1 MKNMF
6 FVINKE
12 KIYAYVVSIVTIVIL
27 FFMSHVLNSDLNT
40 VEETYI
46 NVEQSTNSENNTQN
60 NELSTSSNTQDNE
73 ASNSQNNNTLND
85 IVSNDGMM
93 ENNSNL

>member
-12 KIYAYVVSIVTIVIL
+12 KVYAYVVSIVTIVIL

-40 VEETYI
+40 VEETYT
-46 NVEQSTNSENNTQN
+46 NVEQSTNSENTQN
-60 NELSTSSNTQDNE
+60 NELSASSNIQNNE
-73 ASNSQNNNTLND
+73 LSNSQNNNTLND
-85 IVSNDGMM
+85 IVSN
-93 ENNSNL
+93 E

>member
-12 KIYAYVVSIVTIVIL
+12 KVYAYVVSIFTIVIL
-27 FFMSHVLNSDLNT
+27 FFMSHVLNSDLSN
-40 VEETYI
+40 VEETYT
-46 NVEQSTNSENNTQN
+46 NVEQNAVTQNDLVQN
-60 NELSTSSNTQDNE
+60 NESE
-73 ASNSQNNNTLND
+73 
-85 IVSNDGMM
+85 M

>member
-12 KIYAYVVSIVTIVIL
+12 KVYAYVVSIVTIVIL

-40 VEETYI
+40 VEETYT
-46 NVEQSTNSENNTQN
+46 NVEQNTNSENTQN
-60 NELSTSSNTQDNE
+60 NIIS
-73 ASNSQNNNTLND
+73 NTLND
-85 IVSNDGMM
+85 VVSNG
-93 ENNSNL
+93 

>member
-12 KIYAYVVSIVTIVIL
+12 KVYAYVVSIVTIVIL

-40 VEETYI
+40 VEETYT
-46 NVEQSTNSENNTQN
+46 NVEQNTNSENTQN
-60 NELSTSSNTQDNE
+60 NTIS
-73 ASNSQNNNTLND
+73 NTLND
-85 IVSNDGMM
+85 VVSND
-93 ENNSNL
+93 

>member
-1 MKNMF
+1 MF

-12 KIYAYVVSIVTIVIL
+12 KVYAYAVSILTIVTL

-40 VEETYI
+40 VEETYT
-46 NVEQSTNSENNTQN
+46 NVDQS
-60 NELSTSSNTQDNE
+60 
-73 ASNSQNNNTLND
+73 SNSQNIPNNEVSNFQNNDAVSNTIND
-85 IVSNDGMM
+85 IVSNDRVM

>member
-12 KIYAYVVSIVTIVIL
+12 KVYAYVVSIVTIVIL

-40 VEETYI
+40 VEETYT
-46 NVEQSTNSENNTQN
+46 NVEQNTNSENTQN
-60 NELSTSSNTQDNE
+60 NTIS
-73 ASNSQNNNTLND
+73 NTLND
-85 IVSNDGMM
+85 IVSNG
-93 ENNSNL
+93 